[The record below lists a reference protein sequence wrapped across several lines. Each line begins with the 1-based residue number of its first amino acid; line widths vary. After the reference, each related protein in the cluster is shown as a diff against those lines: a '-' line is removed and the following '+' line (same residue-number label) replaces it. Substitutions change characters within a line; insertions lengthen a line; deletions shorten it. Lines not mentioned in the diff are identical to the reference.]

1 MRFARAAATG
11 SAVAAFL
18 CSIGLAQT
26 PARPNF
32 TGTWAMDPAKS
43 ELGEMP
49 ATTSHVLTIVH
60 KEPNITIDREVDGRK
75 DSAPFRTDGV
85 ETSFK
90 AECCGE
96 LKSSGRWE
104 GTTLMRRVGNENIT
118 QNDAWTLSADG
129 KTLTIVRKVEQ
140 GGEGFTLKMV
150 FSKKDQ

>member
-32 TGTWAMDPAKS
+32 TGTWVMDVAKS
-43 ELGEMP
+43 DLRETP
-49 ATTSHVLTIVH
+49 AAKSHVLTIVH

-150 FSKKDQ
+150 FSKKNQ

>member
-49 ATTSHVLTIVH
+49 PTTSHVLTIVH

-150 FSKKDQ
+150 FSKKNQ